1 MRARCDDEEPLTF
14 GERLAIA
21 VAPPV
26 CAALVEFVIAPL
38 VGIAMQKPDEKPKRS
53 RKRSAAAAR
62 GFAAFVRFER
72 AR

>member
-14 GERLAIA
+14 GEQLVLA
-21 VAPPV
+21 VAPAAV
-26 CAALVEFVIAPL
+26 AALIEHIAAPL
-38 VGIAMQKPDEKPKRS
+38 VGLAFQKPAEKPKRS